1 MAPVRPFASLLGS
14 FLAAASLHCAAAPF
28 AVTVGDSRIAL
39 DSPPGFADTAFTG
52 SPRLQE
58 LAETLTS
65 ASNRI
70 LLFAVSDAD
79 LRRFMAGDPMDARRY
94 MVAVTPRVLERERIT
109 AATFTSFVSDSLRD
123 LGPVPAAGT
132 DARKHL
138 DANPGAPALLAELRR
153 EPEAVSVLQ
162 GTRLPT
168 PPRSSVFAEER
179 PPQYVLSTTS
189 LVLLRG
195 KALNLTV
202 HALYES
208 PADLEWIRSATLRWV
223 DELRRLNAR

>member
-1 MAPVRPFASLLGS
+1 MAPVRRLA
-14 FLAAASLHCAAAPF
+14 FLAGSLFAAVSLHGAAAPF

-39 DSPPGFADTAFTG
+39 DAPPGFADTAFTG

-79 LRRFMAGDPMDARRY
+79 LRRFMAGDVMDARRY
-94 MVAVTPRVLERERIT
+94 MIAVTPRVMERERIT
-109 AATFTSFVSDSLRD
+109 GNAFAALAAD
-123 LGPVPAAGT
+123 LVREMGAPPPPGT
-132 DARKHL
+132 EPRKHL
-138 DANPGAPALLAELRR
+138 DANPGAQTLLAELRR
-153 EPEAVSVLQ
+153 EPDAVTVLQ
-162 GTRLPT
+162 GTRLPA

-195 KALNLTV
+195 KALSLTV
-202 HALYES
+202 HALYDS
-208 PADLEWIRSATLRWV
+208 PADLDWIRAATLRWV